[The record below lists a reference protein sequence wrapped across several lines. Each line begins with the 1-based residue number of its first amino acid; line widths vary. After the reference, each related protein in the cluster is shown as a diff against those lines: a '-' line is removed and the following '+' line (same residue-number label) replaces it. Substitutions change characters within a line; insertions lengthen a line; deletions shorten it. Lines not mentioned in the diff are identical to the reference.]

1 MNNSKTLHTNS
12 RNKGKKHTNDIP
24 ILRERLEQLRSDKG
38 YTQKEVAKKI
48 GCSYESYQ
56 AWINPRY
63 QGYKD
68 DYTYVTPS
76 IDKLMALS
84 ELYGVSIDYLV
95 GKTDYT
101 SVDNEMI
108 SNVTGLSDDSIEN
121 IKAIRLRGAQDDYMN
136 CVVTDMFTG
145 GMIRKTPRF
154 IVTNTLNKLLSSP
167 YFESIL
173 YAVDDF
179 INTHYNI
186 PVHYEKAQPHI
197 KPGWYE
203 NNQQIYNGSDMCMSF
218 ACDKSNLSD
227 TRDMVVSD
235 TFLESV
241 ALKDIEKALYEIK
254 KGCL

>member
-1 MNNSKTLHTNS
+1 M
-12 RNKGKKHTNDIP
+12 NKGNNFTDIGT
-24 ILRERLEQLRSDKG
+24 RLEQLRKEKKIAIDSKG
-38 YTQKEVAKKI
+38 KEVKLTQPNLCDLLGIPSDRQYRNYLNGTSQLDAYTLCKFADF
-48 GCSYESYQ
+48 YQ
-56 AWINPRY
+56 
-63 QGYKD
+63 
-68 DYTYVTPS
+68 V
-76 IDKLMALS
+76 
-84 ELYGVSIDYLV
+84 
-95 GKTDYT
+95 
-101 SVDNEMI
+101 SVDYILCRSDFKSIGNEEL
-108 SNVTGLSDDSIEN
+108 NNLTGLSDDSIEN

-186 PVHYEKAQPHI
+186 PVHYEKTTPHN

-254 KGCL
+254 KGCP